1 MTWLYDLLTWLFGL
15 HIGTTYSPPSPAVHS
30 PDTTSPI
37 YPDRP
42 IRPLPKRRIRSR
54 LSPDVADSILYPSGP
69 VVPKPVFYIP
79 YNAHSYGHGTR
90 SNGALDN
97 RGLAASGHFCNHDN
111 DHNNDNQCDTVESED
126 EVDGTGL
133 ACYQK
138 LRSVAAVNHV
148 PNGYREGN
156 HHQDSL
162 ASSVGLNR
170 PPAPQSTSSSA
181 DGYDSFE
188 NTNNKKKRKI
198 PTSGNTGSHHSSLS
212 ADMANMGIST
222 PHEPNPVSPDE
233 CAGSV
238 GQYYGSGSSA
248 TPTGAAGSSLSGAGR
263 GRYGRNVGRAV
274 SGRSPLGVSTNA
286 SNAWMAGRSSATRR
300 EWTQTGIPPNKG
312 GPNFRPD
319 YFLYLY

>member
-1 MTWLYDLLTWLFGL
+1 MAWLYDLLTWFHGY

-54 LSPDVADSILYPSGP
+54 LSPEVADSILYPSGP
-69 VVPKPVFYIP
+69 VIPKPVFYVP
-79 YNAHSYGHGTR
+79 HNAENYGNGVR
-90 SNGALDN
+90 SDGALEN
-97 RGLAASGHFCNHDN
+97 RGSVPSGHFCNHDTN
-111 DHNNDNQCDTVESED
+111 HDNQGDTVESED

-138 LRSVAAVNHV
+138 LRSVAAANPVS
-148 PNGYREGN
+148 NGYREGS
-156 HHQDSL
+156 HRQDGS
-162 ASSVGLNR
+162 ASSAGLNR

-198 PTSGNTGSHHSSLS
+198 PTSGNMGNHHSSLS

-222 PHEPNPVSPDE
+222 PHEPNPASPDE
-233 CAGSV
+233 CAGGV

-248 TPTGAAGSSLSGAGR
+248 TPIGTSGSSISGAGR
-263 GRYGRNVGRAV
+263 GRYGRNTGRAAT
-274 SGRSPLGVSTNA
+274 GRSPLGVSTNA
-286 SNAWMAGRSSATRR
+286 LNAWMSGRSTANRR
-300 EWTQTGIPPNKG
+300 DWTPSGTPGSKG
-312 GPNFRPD
+312 E
-319 YFLYLY
+319 L

>member
-1 MTWLYDLLTWLFGL
+1 MAWLYDLLTWFHGC
-15 HIGTTYSPPSPAVHS
+15 HIGTTYSPPSSAVHS

-54 LSPDVADSILYPSGP
+54 LSPDVADSILFASGP

-79 YNAHSYGHGTR
+79 YNAESYGNGVR
-90 SNGALDN
+90 SNGALET
-97 RGLAASGHFCNHDN
+97 RGLAASGHFCNHEN
-111 DHNNDNQCDTVESED
+111 DHNNDNQCGSVESED

-138 LRSVAAVNHV
+138 LRSLAAANPVL
-148 PNGYREGN
+148 NGYRDGN
-156 HHQDSL
+156 HRQDGSTSN
-162 ASSVGLNR
+162 AGLNR
-170 PPAPQSTSSSA
+170 PPAPQSASSSA

-198 PTSGNTGSHHSSLS
+198 PTSGNVGNHHSSLS

-233 CAGSV
+233 CGGGV

-248 TPTGAAGSSLSGAGR
+248 TATGVPGSSLSGAGR
-263 GRYGRNVGRAV
+263 GRYGRNTGRTA
-274 SGRSPLGVSTNA
+274 SGRSPLGVSTNG
-286 SNAWMAGRSSATRR
+286 SNAWMSGRSGATRR
-300 EWTQTGIPPNKG
+300 DWTPTGNPGNKG
-312 GPNFRPD
+312 DG
-319 YFLYLY
+319 